1 MSRRSRYSR
10 LNQTLNVWQSFTDV
24 MSSAFMILSLF
35 LFLALL
41 KSGALSST
49 VSKTNTEL
57 QEVRIEN
64 EKLKDKVKEKDR
76 EIQDKSEKIQQQ
88 KDVLK
93 NKEQELQQKEKTI
106 IRKNQE
112 ISSLKSQPPIE
123 IPEASN
129 RKFPSGSAELSD
141 GLINFIQNNLV
152 KQIEDYAQGKEGY
165 IVQVIGHTDGQR
177 NNSFQVSNLDEQLEK
192 VAIGNDNISNLT
204 PSSNAD
210 LGLMRALAVVK
221 ELENNPRLKQLG
233 LKFRAYSAAQ
243 LYLPSGEYAT
253 VERNPEQKRRRIEI
267 RFISN
272 PVASV

>member
-1 MSRRSRYSR
+1 MRRSRYSR

-41 KSGALSST
+41 KSGVLNSN
-49 VSKTNTEL
+49 VSRANTEL
-57 QEVRIEN
+57 QEVRREN
-64 EKLKDKVKEKDR
+64 KNLKDKVKGKDR
-76 EIQDKSEKIQQQ
+76 EIQQKSEKIKQQE
-88 KDVLK
+88 DALK
-93 NKEQELQQKEKTI
+93 NKDKELQQKENTI

-123 IPEASN
+123 ITEASN
-129 RKFPSGSAELSD
+129 RKFESGSAELSA
-141 GLINFIQNNLV
+141 GLINFIRNNLV
-152 KQIEDYAQGKEGY
+152 QQIENYAQGKEGY

-177 NNSFQVSNLDEQLEK
+177 NNSFQISNLDDRLER
-192 VAIGNDNISNLT
+192 VAIGNGNISNLT
-204 PSSNAD
+204 PGSNAD

-221 ELENNPRLKQLG
+221 ELENNRRLKQLG

-243 LYLPSGEYAT
+243 LYLPSGEYAR

-267 RFISN
+267 RFS
-272 PVASV
+272 PPAEKQ